1 MNIAIVG
8 LGVIGGSLAKAFTK
22 YTDHT
27 VMGIN
32 RTPETA
38 QKALEDGA
46 IHKIASKEDLKDAD
60 VVFMCTYPHHIAKY
74 VEENGECFKKG
85 CIVTDVCGIKT
96 EICSLL
102 PDICRRYG
110 LEFIGSHP
118 MAGKEQFTY
127 AAAEAELFEGASYII
142 VPCGASESSVE
153 TIKKIAME
161 LKFGMTCVTT
171 AEEHDR
177 MIAFTSQIPH
187 VLACSYVLSP
197 CCPKHVGFSAGSY
210 RDVSRVANI
219 NETLWTDLF
228 LSNKKP
234 LITEINIL
242 IDNLS
247 MMRDAIDENDPDK
260 LREMLKAS
268 RLIKEGLG
276 EGVI

>member
-38 QKALEDGA
+38 QKALADGA